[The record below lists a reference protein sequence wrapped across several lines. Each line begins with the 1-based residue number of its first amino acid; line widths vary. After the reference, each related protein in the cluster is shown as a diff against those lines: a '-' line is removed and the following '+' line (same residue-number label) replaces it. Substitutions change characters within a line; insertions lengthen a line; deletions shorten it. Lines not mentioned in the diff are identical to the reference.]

1 MRYRIY
7 QPNWLEVEMQ
17 SFRDAVERRDLDAL
31 IALLSEEVVFRSP
44 AVQTP
49 YQGRGQV
56 RPLLRAVGQV
66 LKDFSYTRQIG
77 APHSRDHAL
86 VFRGRIGDRAL
97 EGCDFIHVDEQG
109 LIDELYVMIRP
120 LSGLIALAEAMKHQ
134 LAEDASEAR
143 PEQTAA

>member
-1 MRYRIY
+1 
-7 QPNWLEVEMQ
+7 MQ
-17 SFRDAVERRDLDAL
+17 AFRDAVERRDLDSL

-44 AVQTP
+44 AVHTP

-56 RPLLRAVGQV
+56 KPLLRAVGQV

-77 APHSRDHAL
+77 APHSRDHAV
-86 VFRGRIGDRAL
+86 VFRGRIGDHAL

-109 LIDELYVMIRP
+109 LIDELYVMVRP
-120 LSGLIALAEAMKHQ
+120 LSGLIALAEAIKRQ

>member
-1 MRYRIY
+1 
-7 QPNWLEVEMQ
+7 MQ
-17 SFRDAVERRDLDAL
+17 AFRDAVERRDLDAL

-44 AVQTP
+44 AVHTP
-49 YQGRGQV
+49 YQGRDQV
-56 RPLLRAVGQV
+56 KPLLRAVGQV

-120 LSGLIALAEAMKHQ
+120 LSGLTALAEAMKRQ

>member
-1 MRYRIY
+1 
-7 QPNWLEVEMQ
+7 MQ
-17 SFRDAVERRDLDAL
+17 AFRDAVERRDLDAL

-44 AVQTP
+44 AVHTP
-49 YQGRGQV
+49 YQGRDQV
-56 RPLLRAVGQV
+56 KPLLRAVGQV

-86 VFRGRIGDRAL
+86 VFRGRIGERAL

-120 LSGLIALAEAMKHQ
+120 LSGLIALAEAIKRR
-134 LAEDASEAR
+134 LAEDASDAR

>member
-1 MRYRIY
+1 
-7 QPNWLEVEMQ
+7 MQ
-17 SFRDAVERRDLDAL
+17 AFRDAVERRDLDAL

-44 AVQTP
+44 AVHTP
-49 YQGRGQV
+49 YQGRDQV
-56 RPLLRAVGQV
+56 KPLLRAVGQV

-86 VFRGRIGDRAL
+86 VFRGRIGDRGL

-120 LSGLIALAEAMKHQ
+120 LSGLIALAEAIQRQ
-134 LAEDASEAR
+134 LAQEASEAR

>member
-1 MRYRIY
+1 
-7 QPNWLEVEMQ
+7 MQ
-17 SFRDAVERRDLDAL
+17 AFRDAVERRDLDAL

-44 AVQTP
+44 AVHTP
-49 YQGRGQV
+49 YQGRDQV
-56 RPLLRAVGQV
+56 KPLLRAVGQV

-86 VFRGRIGDRAL
+86 LFRGHIGDRAL
-97 EGCDFIHVDEQG
+97 EGCDFIHVEEQG

-120 LSGLIALAEAMKHQ
+120 LSGLIALAEAIKRQ
-134 LAEDASEAR
+134 LAEDASGAR